1 MTENSYLILN
11 LRYEKFKKK
20 ISILEKIKKKFT
32 KFRKDTMKNL
42 EENNNINH
50 RDNKNNNIKKTIKK
64 RNPGIDLI
72 RIIAMYGILI
82 NHSIYKKY
90 AKKKF
95 SKFKRLEI
103 LHILLFWH
111 NNGYA
116 LISGVIGVRTIK
128 YSNLLYLWLC
138 VFFYTIGIGFYF
150 QKFKHVNIN
159 IKNKYKEY
167 FPMIYEK
174 YWYFT
179 AYFGMFLY
187 LPAINKGIIYLNKS
201 QFKLMVLSSLG
212 ILVFWREYMNPE
224 RDVFKTHKGYSTLWL
239 LTFYITGAYI
249 GKYRIEYSGKK
260 KFIFCII
267 CLFIYFSLS
276 IFYYKINFEPFD
288 INGYYKRKIILK
300 LKSLLTDYY
309 DSILKITLS
318 ISISLF
324 FLQIKYNKYLAK
336 IICFIGP
343 RTFAI
348 YLIHANSYIN
358 HDIIS
363 NLFKD
368 APTDLSLISV
378 YKLVMVTCLTIFV
391 ICIIIDYLRDLLFK
405 ILRIRKICILL
416 EKLAFKLLG

>member
-1 MTENSYLILN
+1 MTENANLILN
-11 LRYEKFKKK
+11 LKTEKFRK
-20 ISILEKIKKKFT
+20 KKKFT
-32 KFRKDTMKNL
+32 KIKKNTVKHL
-42 EENNNINH
+42 EENNNINQ
-50 RDNKNNNIKKTIKK
+50 RDNKNDNIQKTIKE

-82 NHSIYKKY
+82 NHSIYHNY
-90 AKKKF
+90 AKEKF
-95 SKFKRLEI
+95 SRFKRLEI

-111 NNGYA
+111 NDGYA
-116 LISGVIGVRTIK
+116 LISGVIGFKTHK

-138 VFFYTIGIGFYF
+138 VFFYTIGIRFYY

-159 IKNKYKEY
+159 INIEDKYKEY
-167 FPMIYEK
+167 FPMIYRK

-179 AYFGMFLY
+179 AYFGMYLY
-187 LPAINKGIIYLNKS
+187 LPAINKGITYLNKS
-201 QFKLMVLSSLG
+201 QLKLIVLSTLG

-224 RDVFKTHKGYSTLWL
+224 KDVFQTDKGYSTLWL

-288 INGYYKRKIILK
+288 INGYYKRKIFFK

-309 DSILKITLS
+309 DSILKITQS

-324 FLQIKYNKYLAK
+324 FLQIKFNKYLAK

-343 RTFAI
+343 RTFAVYI
-348 YLIHANSYIN
+348 IHSNSYIN
-358 HDIIS
+358 DDIIS

-368 APTDLSLISV
+368 TPSDLTLITV
-378 YKLVMVTCLTIFV
+378 YKLVMVRCLKIFV
-391 ICIIIDYLRDLLFK
+391 ICIIIDYLRELLFR
-405 ILRIRKICILL
+405 ILRIRKICIFL
-416 EKLAFKLLG
+416 EKLAFKFLG

>member
-1 MTENSYLILN
+1 MTENANLILN
-11 LRYEKFKKK
+11 LKTEKFRK
-20 ISILEKIKKKFT
+20 KKKFT
-32 KFRKDTMKNL
+32 KIKKNTVKHL
-42 EENNNINH
+42 EENNNINQ
-50 RDNKNNNIKKTIKK
+50 RDNKNDNIQKTIKE

-82 NHSIYKKY
+82 NHSIYHNY
-90 AKKKF
+90 AKEKF

-111 NNGYA
+111 NDGYA
-116 LISGVIGVRTIK
+116 LISGVIGFKTHK

-138 VFFYTIGIGFYF
+138 VFFYTIGIRFYY

-159 IKNKYKEY
+159 INIEDKYKEY
-167 FPMIYEK
+167 FPMIYRK

-179 AYFGMFLY
+179 AYFGMYLY
-187 LPAINKGIIYLNKS
+187 LPAINKGITYLNKS
-201 QFKLMVLSSLG
+201 QLKLIVLSTLG

-224 RDVFKTHKGYSTLWL
+224 KDVFQTDKGYSTLWL

-288 INGYYKRKIILK
+288 INGYYKRKIFFK

-309 DSILKITLS
+309 DSILKITQS

-324 FLQIKYNKYLAK
+324 FLQIKFNKYLAK

-343 RTFAI
+343 RTFAVYI
-348 YLIHANSYIN
+348 IHSNSYIN
-358 HDIIS
+358 DDIIS

-368 APTDLSLISV
+368 TPSDLTLITV
-378 YKLVMVTCLTIFV
+378 YKLVMVRCLKIFV
-391 ICIIIDYLRDLLFK
+391 ICIIIDYLRELLFR
-405 ILRIRKICILL
+405 ILRIRKICIFL